1 LGLWQSYLINVSL
14 RAVGVQKFFR
24 TKGGANSEF
33 IEVPL
38 RF

>member
-1 LGLWQSYLINVSL
+1 LGLWQSHLINVSL
-14 RAVGVQKFFR
+14 YATGVQKFFR
-24 TKGGANSEF
+24 TKGGANSEL